1 MKTMESGCI
10 DMIWCRIQYFSS
22 IYRVDATTRVRIIER
37 QYSSM
42 SKAQCAA
49 DRIGQNMIAKGI
61 LKPTRLDVH
70 PHDGCQ
76 WIVERI

>member
-1 MKTMESGCI
+1 MPAAQTHVEIERDYTDGHL
-10 DMIWCRIQYFSS
+10 
-22 IYRVDATTRVRIIER
+22 VNIER